1 MRRYETTFIVNP
13 QADDAAID
21 QQVTAVADLIK
32 NDGGQILNERRIG
45 TRRLAYQIAG
55 LVQGFY
61 ASFIFDAES
70 TVLPKLERLYKLEEP
85 YVRYLTIRFD
95 GPLPSTEEEIKPTAT
110 DKEAKPVEKPD
121 TDAPAE
127 MDRTEAKSDPE
138 PVTDKPATEE
148 PATEAPVTE
157 EPIPEPEAPKA
168 PEPQDEP
175 VKPSEPLDSADEEL

>member
-45 TRRLAYQIAG
+45 TRRLAYQLAG

-70 TVLPKLERLYKLEEP
+70 TVLPKLERHYKLEEP

-95 GPLPSTEEEIKPTAT
+95 GPLPSAEEETQPIAT
-110 DKEAKPVEKPD
+110 DEKVKPVEKPD
-121 TDAPAE
+121 TKAPAE
-127 MDRTEAKSDPE
+127 TAKTEAKSDPE
-138 PVTDKPATEE
+138 PVADKPATEE
-148 PATEAPVTE
+148 PVTEAPE
-157 EPIPEPEAPKA
+157 IEKPAPEPEAPKA
-168 PEPQDEP
+168 SEPQAEP